1 MRALSGSS
9 LLADASG
16 IAKTIYGLKNDGFY
30 PADFVDFATILEH
43 GILGDIILVPGGTA
57 VPDAMLAPVRELIR
71 EGAIRILDNRPP
83 VMPLPRQRPARTPH
97 PDSIFNPK
105 RSRADDAR
113 CEAERIAGAELALG
127 RPGMLS
133 MRQRNTYVGLAR
145 PADEHWIC
153 GLMPNHRR
161 LSDALHA
168 FRKGASRPGYV
179 MVKVPPFAHLVLSKA
194 ATFDEAID
202 IMLHYRHACAPLRKA
217 ADELVALI
225 SSPDVAPLAKAEE
238 RDKFLGSWDAMIAA
252 CGQTSTVRMV
262 FANSQA
268 QFLRH
273 GGQAAAAALQF
284 DIEAT
289 VSHGR
294 KAISKFLELI
304 GKDEWERNHPWTLR
318 PIRTAAWHYLQAP
331 DRAMHDAA
339 HRIFGIPRGIVE
351 ARMRLLVEALSYQRA
366 A

>member
-1 MRALSGSS
+1 MRPLSGSS

-16 IAKTIYGLKNDGFY
+16 VTKTIYGLKNDGFY

-83 VMPLPRQRPARTPH
+83 VMPLPGERKIRPIG

-113 CEAERIAGAELALG
+113 CEAERVAGAELALG

-133 MRQRNTYVGLAR
+133 MRQRNTYEGLAR

-168 FRKGASRPGYV
+168 FRKQASRPGYV
-179 MVKVPPFAHLVLSKA
+179 IVKVPPFAHLVLSKA
-194 ATFDEAID
+194 ATFDEAMEM
-202 IMLHYRHACAPLRKA
+202 MLDYRHVCAPLRRS
-217 ADELVALI
+217 ADDLFAYI
-225 SSPDVAPLAKAEE
+225 SSPDVGPLAKAEE
-238 RDKFLGSWDAMIAA
+238 RDKFLGSWM
-252 CGQTSTVRMV
+252 
-262 FANSQA
+262 
-268 QFLRH
+268 
-273 GGQAAAAALQF
+273 
-284 DIEAT
+284 
-289 VSHGR
+289 
-294 KAISKFLELI
+294 
-304 GKDEWERNHPWTLR
+304 P
-318 PIRTAAWHYLQAP
+318 
-331 DRAMHDAA
+331 
-339 HRIFGIPRGIVE
+339 
-351 ARMRLLVEALSYQRA
+351 
-366 A
+366 